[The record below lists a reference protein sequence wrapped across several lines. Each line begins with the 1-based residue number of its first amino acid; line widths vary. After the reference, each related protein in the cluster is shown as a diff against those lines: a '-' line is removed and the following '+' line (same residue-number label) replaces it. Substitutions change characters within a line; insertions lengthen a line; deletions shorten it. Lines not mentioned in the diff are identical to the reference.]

1 MAERQITVVGLK
13 KEQAELKET
22 FNEARDSFD
31 KSKNNYKK
39 AKDALV
45 EFQNSY
51 GRVLEVLEKPAPAA
65 KPSKE

>member
-13 KEQAELKET
+13 KEQAELKEV
-22 FNEARDSFD
+22 FNKARASFD
-31 KSKNNYKK
+31 KIRSEYKK

-51 GRVLEVLEKPAPAA
+51 GRVLEVLKPVPAA